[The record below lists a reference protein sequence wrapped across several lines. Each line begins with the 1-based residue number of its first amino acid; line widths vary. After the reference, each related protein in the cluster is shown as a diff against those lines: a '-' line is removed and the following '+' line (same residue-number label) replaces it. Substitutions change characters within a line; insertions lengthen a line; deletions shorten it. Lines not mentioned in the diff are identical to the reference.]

1 MPTADR
7 LLACDFDSSTCG
19 FEYTGDHDWR
29 YNTGAVPSTWRNT
42 GPSGD
47 HTSGTGYYMYVYS
60 YYTYTYSGWPDYTYT
75 YTCD

>member
-1 MPTADR
+1 MTR
-7 LLACDFDSSTCG
+7 LLVCDFESSDLCG
-19 FEYTGDHDWR
+19 FTNGDYAWTRDA
-29 YNTGAVPSTWRNT
+29 YGTPSSNT

-75 YTCD
+75 YTCE